1 MLVTSLLKNIIQNNN
16 FGFYRYRIHKRIS
29 SFLSKHFPEYN
40 PKGFI
45 NYFLITLLLVS
56 IFSTSTFAQQNWF
69 SIQSFLE
76 ISDYGIGFNIEAFD
90 MNKDGKMD
98 AIVGNWNDTYVYYG
112 GYETLDNIQDLT
124 YTGRML
130 AVCDYNGDG
139 INDMIAMHFTGF
151 DSVIYDYTGELLFYW
166 GNNNGAIAIDTIPDY
181 LIPLPTNEPTFER
194 FALGYN
200 TVGIQKGDLNG
211 DGKTD
216 LVFSSNNFG
225 NGKGRLY
232 IYMGKPIP
240 TDTVDFIIEGQ
251 NYSAF
256 IGDFFQVGNINGD
269 NFDDL
274 LFSSNRLTN
283 PPGVLYDSIN
293 YLHIFYGNNDFSPAL
308 GNESVF
314 YSSHVNRRDSTA
326 DWFVRSFSVDD
337 INSDGFED
345 VIVGRT
351 FYNYPHQST
360 VHYGSPQGID
370 TIPSFV
376 FFADTTTDLF
386 YSSGSTT
393 QNIGDYNDDGYD
405 DFIMAP
411 SSYQTF
417 TLHFG
422 GPYVNNNN
430 RYGAR
435 GYINADQVFPR
446 KAVNMGDQTN
456 DSVNDIATI
465 VSAGAPQY
473 LGYIL
478 FLYGYRI
485 PTDVK
490 EEKQGLLD
498 FQLYQNYP
506 NPFNPRTVIKYH
518 LNQSSDIRIVLYN
531 VLGKEITT
539 LFNGVNS
546 SGSYQIEVDLSD
558 LKLSSGVYFYK
569 MFSKGGEI
577 TKKMTFLK

>member
-1 MLVTSLLKNIIQNNN
+1 VKEMIMKKIILLT
-16 FGFYRYRIHKRIS
+16 F
-29 SFLSKHFPEYN
+29 FLAFK
-40 PKGFI
+40 
-45 NYFLITLLLVS
+45 IT
-56 IFSTSTFAQQNWF
+56 AQINWF

-76 ISDYGIGFNIEAFD
+76 ISEYGIGFNIEAFD
-90 MNKDGKMD
+90 MNKDGKLD
-98 AIVGNWNDTYVYYG
+98 AVVGNWNDTYVYYG
-112 GYETLDNIQDLT
+112 GYGILDEEKDVT

-139 INDMIAMHFTGF
+139 YKDLITMHFTGF

-166 GNNNGAIAIDTIPDY
+166 GSSYASLAIDTIPDY
-181 LIPLPTNEPTFER
+181 SIPLPTTEPTIER
-194 FALGYN
+194 FTLSNY

-225 NGKGRLY
+225 FGKGRLY
-232 IYMGKPIP
+232 IYLGKSIP

-326 DWFVRSFSVDD
+326 DWFLRSFSVDD

-351 FYNYPHQST
+351 FYNNPHQST

-370 TIPSFV
+370 TIPSFI
-376 FFADTTTDLF
+376 FIDDTTTDLF
-386 YSSGSTT
+386 FSAGSIT

-405 DFIMAP
+405 DYIMSP

-430 RYGAR
+430 PYGAR
-435 GYINADQVFPR
+435 GYINAHQIFPA

-456 DSVNDIATI
+456 DGVNDIATI

-473 LGYIL
+473 LGYVL

-490 EEKQGLLD
+490 EEKQNLLN

-506 NPFNPRTVIKYH
+506 NPFNSRTVIKYQ
-518 LNQSSDIRIVLYN
+518 LDKSANVKIVIYDI
-531 VLGKEITT
+531 LGKEITT
-539 LFNGVNS
+539 LINKTVSAGNN
-546 SGSYQIEVDLSD
+546 QIEVDLSKY
-558 LKLSSGVYFYK
+558 KLSSGVYLYK
-569 MFSKGGEI
+569 LIAEGGEI
-577 TKKMTFLK
+577 IRKMTYLK

>member
-1 MLVTSLLKNIIQNNN
+1 VKEMIMKKILILTIILAFNVSAQ
-16 FGFYRYRIHKRIS
+16 IH
-29 SFLSKHFPEYN
+29 
-40 PKGFI
+40 
-45 NYFLITLLLVS
+45 
-56 IFSTSTFAQQNWF
+56 WF

-90 MNKDGKMD
+90 MNKDGKLD
-98 AIVGNWNDTYVYYG
+98 AVVGNWNDTYVYYG
-112 GYETLDNIQDLT
+112 GYGILDNIHDLT

-139 INDMIAMHFTGF
+139 FDDMITMHFTGF

-166 GNNNGAIAIDTIPDY
+166 GSNNNNIAIDTIPDY
-181 LIPLPTNEPTFER
+181 SIPLPTTEPTIER
-194 FALGYN
+194 FTLAYY

-216 LVFSSNNFG
+216 LVFSSNSY
-225 NGKGRLY
+225 NGYRGRLY
-232 IYMGKPIP
+232 IYMGKITP
-240 TDTVDFIIEGQ
+240 TDTADFIITGQ
-251 NYSAF
+251 YYAAH

-269 NFDDL
+269 NYDDL
-274 LFSSNRLTN
+274 LISSNRPTTT
-283 PPGVLYDSIN
+283 PVTYDSIN
-293 YLHIFYGNNDFSPAL
+293 YLHIFYGDADFTPSL
-308 GNESVF
+308 GNESVL

-326 DWFVRSFSVDD
+326 GWFIRSFSVDD
-337 INSDGFED
+337 INCDGFDD

-351 FYNYPHQST
+351 IYNYPHQST
-360 VHYGSPQGID
+360 VHFGSPQGID
-370 TIPSFV
+370 TIPSFI
-376 FFADTTTDLF
+376 FIDDTTTDLF
-386 YSSGSTT
+386 FSAGSIT

-430 RYGAR
+430 MYGAR
-435 GYINADQVFPR
+435 GYINAHQIFPE

-456 DSVNDIATI
+456 DGVKDIATI

-473 LGYIL
+473 FGYVL
-478 FLYGYRI
+478 MLYGYRI

-490 EEKQGLLD
+490 EEKQNLFN

-506 NPFNPRTVIKYH
+506 NPFNPTTTIKFD
-518 LNQSSDIRIVLYN
+518 LPNDGIVELEVFDILGRKISTLVSEFRIA
-531 VLGKEITT
+531 
-539 LFNGVNS
+539 
-546 SGSYQIEVDLSD
+546 GSYEHTFNASSLA
-558 LKLSSGVYFYK
+558 SGVYVYK
-569 MFSKGGEI
+569 LKAGDFVDS
-577 TKKMTFLK
+577 KKMILLK